1 MKKICAGCGVEYEGR
16 SNSIYCSRKCK
27 NKHSYKPR
35 PLEKKICAGCGKEF
49 ETPFGYQKYCSY
61 ECKRKHNYEKSRERP
76 PKKKICPICGA
87 EFETNISYQK
97 YCSKKC
103 SEREKYYRAKAKLM
117 KRKRSPPEPKP
128 TPTARHCL
136 ACGSEYEPK
145 FNNDRF
151 CSDDC
156 RMSWYRPE
164 VINAFG
170 KMFYK
175 RQ

>member
-27 NKHSYKPR
+27 NKSGYKPR
-35 PLEKKICAGCGKEF
+35 PLEKKICAGCGKEY
-49 ETPFGYQKYCSY
+49 ETAVVRQKFCSEACRVQY
-61 ECKRKHNYEKSRERP
+61 FNKRRAKAAFV
-76 PKKKICPICGA
+76 KKICAECGA
-87 EFETNISYQK
+87 EFETNKSYQK
-97 YCSKKC
+97 YCSDKC
-103 SEREKYYRAKAKLM
+103 RDRAWGNYSSKP
-117 KRKRSPPEPKP
+117 PPEP
-128 TPTARHCL
+128 AMRHCL

-164 VINAFG
+164 VINAIG
-170 KMFYK
+170 KIFYA